1 MAKPFPYISGWCNT
15 AGMPPGY
22 EPRHERCRAALTNP
36 ADGRVVRC
44 SCSCH
49 TGDEVPEAPAT
60 STRLL
65 IELEKVEAKG
75 GGRSIKLAEA
85 IQHELKVRGRCELP
99 RTGRGDYEDRKR
111 GSRIWNAAEKLG
123 MKVRISYK
131 DPEKIVAEVK

>member
-1 MAKPFPYISGWCNT
+1 MANYPYISGWCST
-15 AGMPPGY
+15 AGTPPGHKPNHGLCKGAY
-22 EPRHERCRAALTNP
+22 HSP
-36 ADGRVVRC
+36 ATERVVRC

-49 TGDEVPEAPAT
+49 TGDEVPDART

-75 GGRSIKLAEA
+75 GGRSSKLAAA
-85 IQHELKVRGRCELP
+85 IQHELKTRGRCELP

-131 DPEKIVAEVK
+131 DPEKIIAEVK

>member
-1 MAKPFPYISGWCNT
+1 MAKTVPYLSGWCT
-15 AGMPPGY
+15 TFGVPPGH
-22 EPRHERCRAALTNP
+22 EPQHHRCKAAFHNP
-36 ADGRVVRC
+36 ADGKTVRC
-44 SCSCH
+44 TCDCH
-49 TGDEVPEAPAT
+49 TGDEVPEAPTT

-65 IELEKVEAKG
+65 IELGKVEAKG

-85 IQHELKVRGRCELP
+85 IQHELKTKGRCELP